1 MRVVRIT
8 NVCRRWSWIERAAV
22 QCVASVVTKAAR
34 LQVGTVIEATLLPSE
49 TSGDATV
56 TAAGM
61 PVQAASSRDATDRSR
76 AAVSVTA
83 GADASAGCAIGV
95 RIGSASGT
103 ASGAV
108 STADTTRWSGNALA
122 TQTGLAT
129 AMAVAR
135 AAIARAAIASRAGR
149 TARST
154 AVAANIV
161 VQAAGAADKQ
171 GRQGPEHK

>member
-1 MRVVRIT
+1 MRVVRIA

-22 QCVASVVTKAAR
+22 QCVSSVVTKAAR
-34 LQVGTVIEATLLPSE
+34 LQVGTVIVAALLPSE

-56 TAAGM
+56 TAARM
-61 PVQAASSRDATDRSR
+61 PVQAASSRDATDCSR

-83 GADASAGCAIGV
+83 GADACAGCAVGI

-103 ASGAV
+103 ASGTV
-108 STADTTRWSGNALA
+108 STADSARWSANALA

-129 AMAVAR
+129 AMAV
-135 AAIARAAIASRAGR
+135 ARAAIASRAGR

-161 VQAAGAADKQ
+161 VQATGAADKQ
-171 GRQGPEHK
+171 GCQGPKHK